1 MTSTNDQRAVGGP
14 GSSDQDQL
22 PSAMLQQA
30 EAAVAG
36 ENDHLSRTD
45 SERRHIGRDVPVHHV
60 DSFASEQTEHD
71 IPPPAYGEHYG
82 TVEQEQEG
90 FGTKASVAEDGRVNI
105 RIDQRNRRLSQLLV
119 PSLKQLQAAADQ
131 EHAPPPPYIP
141 PSLGGEE
148 GQAPPPPMNVVIQVV
163 GSRGDVQPF
172 VALGK
177 VLSETYGHRVRL
189 ATHPNFKDFVTENGL
204 EFFSIGGDPQAL
216 MAFMVKNPGL
226 MPGFDSLRAG
236 DVGKRRKEVGEYLK
250 GCWRSCFESGDG
262 SGPEAKDDTV
272 EDWTSHGPSE
282 GDYLHKPFVA
292 DCIIA
297 NPPSFAHIHCAEK
310 LGIPLHVMFTM
321 PYSPTQSF
329 PHPLA
334 NIQASNADAN
344 LTNYISYAL
353 IDMLTWQGLGDI
365 INRFRQRSLGLDPI
379 SLMWAPGMLQRLKI
393 PHTYCWSSALIP
405 KPRDW
410 GANISISGFF
420 FLDLAKN
427 YTPDPELKAFLD
439 AGPPPVYIGFGSIM
453 LDDPTAMTKLIFE
466 AVAKTGQR
474 ALVSKGWGGVGADEL
489 GKPDNVYMLG
499 NVPHDWL
506 FQQVSCV
513 VHHGGAGTTAA
524 GITAGRP
531 TLVVPFF
538 GDQQF
543 WGSMVAR
550 AGAGPEPIPNKQLT
564 AENLAAGIQ
573 KCLEPE
579 SQERAREMAAKIAS
593 EKGSQ
598 VGAQSFHQFLDVDK
612 LRCSLAPSRAA
623 VWRIKRTQARLSAM
637 AACTLAQEGL
647 LDFNDLKLYRPRE
660 YEADEGPWDP
670 ITGGATALIGTMST
684 MMLGVA
690 DFPIETLK
698 ALHIHPDVKAKK
710 ESKKDGKKP
719 EAAERTDSSTGS
731 IKSGVMS
738 PKSDD
743 AGTVNTETSSH
754 TGADTPRSNTDTS
767 SIAPS
772 ASDNRSQSSFNLQES
787 LARLNVGPLSPGS
800 QTDSGRKTTS
810 SSMADALSGQ
820 KDGAS
825 QSRSSSRS
833 SHRQGSSNALKDI
846 DWKSQFQTG
855 TDTAKGVHRIVG
867 AGLKSPLDFTMGL
880 SKGFHNAPKLYGDDT
895 VRKSE
900 KVTDFRSGMRA
911 ATKEFGYGLYDG
923 ITGLVTQPIKGAAKE
938 GPAGFVK
945 GFGKGLGGIAL
956 KPGAAFFGIPAYT
969 MKGLYKEIQKS
980 FGSSV
985 QNYIIAARTAQGF
998 DEYQSASPEERR
1010 DVVLRWKVLQKDLKK
1025 KRNPDEL
1032 VRDILK
1038 EQMDKKEHWLEARKL
1053 KKDSCHNT
1061 RSASSSNTPRRDPE
1075 ESMLAMGTDR
1085 AYTEEPNEI
1094 ERRAVEEAIRLSVLE
1109 TSHGDATED
1118 ARIEQQIRGKIAAV
1132 QQNHASHVDPS
1143 EDEAMRQA
1151 MQASVADAERHQQER
1166 SQYDREL
1173 EQVIAQSLK
1182 EQRGFTD
1189 SDSDT
1194 GRRSSAISEN
1204 TLAPADRPPEY
1215 DPGHLGGTT
1224 REEFER
1230 DSSQRVD
1237 EKTQQE
1243 KTEEE
1248 IVLEYIKKQ
1257 SLLEQK
1263 ARASQGQKVADEDDE
1278 ELQRALKA
1286 SMQGHEPRIGEASG
1300 SR

>member
-1 MTSTNDQRAVGGP
+1 
-14 GSSDQDQL
+14 
-22 PSAMLQQA
+22 MLQQA

-36 ENDHLSRTD
+36 ENDHQSRTD
-45 SERRHIGRDVPVHHV
+45 TERRHIGRDVPVRHT
-60 DSFASEQTEHD
+60 DSFAAEQQEYD
-71 IPPPAYGEHYG
+71 VPPPAYGEHYG
-82 TVEQEQEG
+82 VVEQEQDG

-177 VLSETYGHRVRL
+177 VLKETYGHRVRL

-236 DVGKRRKEVGEYLK
+236 DVGSRRKEVGEYLK

-262 SGPEAKDDTV
+262 FGPEVKDNTV

-310 LGIPLHVMFTM
+310 LGIPLHIMFTM
-321 PYSPTQSF
+321 PYSPTQNF

-334 NIQASNADAN
+334 NIQSSNADAN

-379 SLMWAPGMLQRLKI
+379 SLMWAPGMLQRLKV

-427 YTPDPELKAFLD
+427 YQPDPELKAFLA
-439 AGPPPVYIGFGSIM
+439 AGTPPVYIGFGSIM

-466 AVAKTGQR
+466 AVERTGQR

-506 FQQVSCV
+506 FRQVSCV

-564 AENLAAGIQ
+564 AENLAAGIL
-573 KCLEPE
+573 KCLEPA
-579 SQERAREMAAKIAS
+579 SQERAHEMASKIAS

-612 LRCSLAPSRAA
+612 LRCSLAPSRTA
-623 VWRIKRTQARLSAM
+623 VWRIKRTEARLSAM

-647 LDFNDLKLYRPRE
+647 LDFNDLKLYRSRE

-698 ALHIHPDVKAKK
+698 ALHIHPDAD
-710 ESKKDGKKP
+710 S
-719 EAAERTDSSTGS
+719 AA
-731 IKSGVMS
+731 
-738 PKSDD
+738 
-743 AGTVNTETSSH
+743 TEDTESSH
-754 TGADTPRSNTDTS
+754 TGTDTPRSCTDTS
-767 SIAPS
+767 SAAIEPS
-772 ASDNRSQSSFNLQES
+772 RPVNKPQSSFNLQES
-787 LARLNVGPLSPGS
+787 LASLKVGPLSPGS
-800 QTDSGRKTTS
+800 QP
-810 SSMADALSGQ
+810 ASGQ
-820 KDGAS
+820 SDGAS
-825 QSRSSSRS
+825 QSRSSS
-833 SHRQGSSNALKDI
+833 HSSNRQNSVNAFKDI
-846 DWKSQFQTG
+846 AWKSQFQTG

-945 GFGKGLGGIAL
+945 GVGKGIGGIAL

-969 MKGLYKEIQKS
+969 MKGVYKEIQKQ

-985 QNYIIAARTAQGF
+985 QNYVIAARTAQGF
-998 DEYQSASPEERR
+998 DEYQSASPEERQ
-1010 DVVLRWKVLQKDLKK
+1010 DVIMRWKVLQKGLKK
-1025 KRNPDEL
+1025 KRNADEM

-1038 EQMDKKEHWLEARKL
+1038 EQMDKKEHWLKL

-1061 RSASSSNTPRRDPE
+1061 RSASNTPKQDPE
-1075 ESMLAMGTDR
+1075 ESMLAMGMDR
-1085 AYTEEPNEI
+1085 ADTAEPDEI
-1094 ERRAVEEAIRLSVLE
+1094 ERRAIEEAIRLSVLE
-1109 TSHGDATED
+1109 TSRGDSTED
-1118 ARIEQQIRGKIAAV
+1118 ARVEQQILGRVAAV
-1132 QQNHASHVDPS
+1132 QQSHASHDDPS
-1143 EDEAMRQA
+1143 EDAAMQQA

-1194 GRRSSAISEN
+1194 GRRTSDVSEY

-1224 REEFER
+1224 QEQFER
-1230 DSSQRVD
+1230 DSHQRVD

-1243 KTEEE
+1243 KTEEQ

-1263 ARASQGQKVADEDDE
+1263 ARASQGQNVADEDDE
-1278 ELQRALKA
+1278 ELQKALKA
-1286 SMQGHEPRIGEASG
+1286 SMQGHEPRAGEASG